1 MDLTLLH
8 RIRERAY
15 HIWMETGGNADQNWL
30 QAETEILQ
38 METSQ
43 TRPDKPAKKPA
54 RKRSR
59 QREAV
64 AVLG

>member
-1 MDLTLLH
+1 MDQTLMQ

-15 HIWMETGGNADQNWL
+15 HIWMEAGGNADQNWL

-38 METSQ
+38 IAGSQ
-43 TRPDKPAKKPA
+43 ARPDRPAKKPS
-54 RKRSR
+54 RKTSR
-59 QREAV
+59 KREAV

>member
-1 MDLTLLH
+1 MDQTLTH

-30 QAETEILQ
+30 RAETEILQ
-38 METSQ
+38 MAAPQIRSNKT
-43 TRPDKPAKKPA
+43 AKKPA
-54 RKRSR
+54 RKTSR
-59 QREAV
+59 KREAV